1 MRDGAEYRACSGQG
15 SSGVVWSLGVRVSE
29 LSYHEDP
36 PADWLLRIPE
46 GGEELVARLGIGG
59 GRIFCSGE
67 GTHFIFLGWR
77 EEFHIMRTQAP
88 SVFSWWDDSFLH
100 EIGA

>member
-1 MRDGAEYRACSGQG
+1 MF
-15 SSGVVWSLGVRVSE
+15 E

-67 GTHFIFLGWR
+67 GTHFIFMGWTNSISCEDMR
-77 EEFHIMRTQAP
+77 LLCFHGGT
-88 SVFSWWDDSFLH
+88 VLFLH
-100 EIGA
+100 